1 MTSKFDS
8 LLNDTFNRLIPEGN
22 DEDPSADKALKT
34 IKPFAK
40 RWDRMDMKDK
50 AVAMATGGKE
60 MRKSSKVNKKLDKFL
75 KGPHLKK
82 ANQEAEEAVDK
93 LETDVKDMG

>member
-8 LLNDTFNRLIPEGN
+8 LLNDVFNTLIPEGN

-34 IKPFAK
+34 IKPFAN

-50 AVAMATGGKE
+50 AATIATGGKE
-60 MRKSSKVNKKLDKFL
+60 S
-75 KGPHLKK
+75 
-82 ANQEAEEAVDK
+82 
-93 LETDVKDMG
+93 